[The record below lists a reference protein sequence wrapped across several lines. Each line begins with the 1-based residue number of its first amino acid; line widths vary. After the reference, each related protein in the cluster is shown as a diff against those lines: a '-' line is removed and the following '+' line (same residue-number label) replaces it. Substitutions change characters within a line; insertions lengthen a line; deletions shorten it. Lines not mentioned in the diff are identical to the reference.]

1 MELFM
6 FVKMSGKN
14 FNMSVNISL
23 PTLYSRASTG
33 ALRQWT
39 IEYSGK
45 AYRTHSGVVDGKI
58 TTSDWY
64 VVEATNVGRSNERDL
79 SDQARFEAHQKWK
92 KKTETGYFEN
102 ADAVDD
108 SVGYVEPML
117 AKKLEDR
124 KDSISFPLY
133 SQPKYDGLRCLI
145 SANGIATTR
154 NGKDWKTIPH
164 IHEALAPMFE
174 AYPDLI
180 LDGELYNHEF
190 HDDFNKITS
199 LAKKTK
205 PTKSD
210 LAESAEKLQFYWY
223 DIVDTE
229 MNFAKRTN
237 LIVLLYNHFL
247 RLDSGAEHKSIK
259 RVETHCIQSFE
270 EMDTYYG
277 KYMDEGYEGQMI
289 RLDEPYENKRSN
301 SLLKRKEFTDEEYR
315 IVDVCEGKGN
325 RAGVAG
331 YMVLAREDNVTFHSN
346 IKADFETLGEFLK
359 DRNKLIGKYA
369 TCQYFHLTPD
379 GIPRFPFIT
388 KIRDG
393 KGVD

>member
-1 MELFM
+1 
-6 FVKMSGKN
+6 MSIC
-14 FNMSVNISL
+14 ISL
-23 PTLYSRASTG
+23 PTLYSRATTG
-33 ALRQWT
+33 ALREWT
-39 IEYSGK
+39 VEYSGD
-45 AYRTHSGVVDGKI
+45 AYRTRSGVVGGKI

-64 VVEATNVGRSNERDL
+64 KVEATNVGRANERDL
-79 SDQARFEAHQKWK
+79 SEQARFEAHQKWK
-92 KKTETGYFEN
+92 KKTETGYFE
-102 ADAVDD
+102 DLTAVDN

-117 AKKLEDR
+117 AKKWEDR
-124 KDSISFPLY
+124 SSDVVFPVY

-154 NGKDWKTIPH
+154 NGKEWKTIPH
-164 IHEALAPMFE
+164 IHEALAPIFE
-174 AYPDLI
+174 QDPVLI
-180 LDGELYNHEF
+180 LDGELYNHEL

-205 PTKSD
+205 PSKAD

-223 DIVDTE
+223 DIVDTD
-229 MNFAKRTN
+229 MNFERRTN
-237 LIVLLYNHFL
+237 IISQVYNRYL
-247 RLDSGAEHKSIK
+247 RQDSGAEHKSIK
-259 RVETHCIQSFE
+259 LVPTHLANNLSELDIF
-270 EMDTYYG
+270 YG
-277 KYMDEGYEGQMI
+277 QYMTDGYEGQMI
-289 RLDEPYENKRSN
+289 RLNEPYENKRST

-325 RAGVAG
+325 RASVAG

-346 IKADFETLGEFLK
+346 IKANFEELEKMLK

-369 TCQYFHLTPD
+369 TCKYFNLTPD
-379 GIPRFPFIT
+379 GIPRFPFVI

>member
-1 MELFM
+1 
-6 FVKMSGKN
+6 MSI
-14 FNMSVNISL
+14 NISL

-39 IEYSGK
+39 IEYSGN
-45 AYRTHSGVVDGKI
+45 AYRTHSGVVGGKI

-92 KKTETGYFEN
+92 KKTETGYFKDCN
-102 ADAVDD
+102 AVDD

-117 AKKLEDR
+117 AKKWEDR
-124 KDSISFPLY
+124 SDKVSFPVY

-145 SANGIATTR
+145 SAGGIATTR

-164 IHEALAPMFE
+164 IHKALETVFDQ
-174 AYPDLI
+174 YPDLI

-199 LAKKTK
+199 LAKKQK
-205 PTKSD
+205 PSKAE
-210 LAESAEKLQFYWY
+210 LAESAEKLHFYWY
-223 DIVDTE
+223 DIVDTDE
-229 MNFAKRTN
+229 NFSRRTN
-237 LIVLLYNHFL
+237 MILQLYNRFL
-247 RLDSGAEHKSIK
+247 RQDSGAEHASIK
-259 RVETHCIQSFE
+259 IVPTHICHNVSE
-270 EMDTYYG
+270 LDNYYG
-277 KYMDEGYEGQMI
+277 FYMDDGYEGQMV
-289 RLDEPYENKRSN
+289 RLDEPYENKRST
-301 SLLKRKEFTDEEYR
+301 SLLKRKEFTDEEYL

-346 IKADFETLGEFLK
+346 IKANFEELDKFLK

-369 TCQYFHLTPD
+369 TCKFFNLTPD
-379 GIPRFPFIT
+379 GIPRFPFVI